1 MIPIAQKDNLQLA
14 VPNSEVQR
22 EDPVFSPVHLL
33 FAIRRRLWLAI
44 GIGLILAVVTGP
56 AIWAFLPPPKPRVAT
71 TLFMY
76 SNIEGTLFAHPDQ
89 VLNHATQVAI
99 IHSDKVISV
108 ALLAPEIGQLPLVRS
123 QADPIDWL
131 SKNIQVDFPY
141 GPEILRI
148 WLSDTNTDDSIKV
161 VNAVRT
167 AYLEE
172 VFGTSKRTRLDR
184 LEKLRTLERNARESL
199 KRKQEH
205 LEQIGALIGSTNP
218 DNAAI
223 QQRMAAEELLSAK
236 RELYRYDSELRKLKI
251 QEQVLMGSP
260 AAIRQPTQ
268 AEIVAAVEADYEV
281 VEITKAQFAAEALI
295 RDGDLKLV
303 DAAKSVDAPYLAAKA
318 KLVEL
323 APKVKA
329 ARQRAYDEYLAIFAT
344 KASGDA
350 KGRLETIHQQIAFQ
364 TDFQRLLKK
373 EIESLNVTIV
383 NVKRAAIQLEAEKID
398 LNILEDQY
406 KRVASAI
413 STLVAE
419 ADQPPRVKQLDD
431 SATVERVDLFTR
443 KIQFACGGAVAAF
456 LLGCIIVGFFE
467 HRTHRLDSVEAIGTS
482 CGVTIL
488 GTVPRFP
495 SANWR
500 SLGAASVRWQ
510 TALAES
516 VDCTRTFLLHGPGL
530 AGIRSVLITSA
541 ESGEGK
547 SSFAAQLA
555 VSFARGGLRT
565 LLVDG
570 DLRKPGV
577 SMLVGVENGDGLA
590 ELLRGEVVLPDVLR
604 TSRIPGLT
612 VISAGRCDDY
622 ALAALAQDRN
632 TIRSLQTLYDIVVV
646 DSAPILPVTDP
657 LHLARQVDGVIL
669 ATLQD
674 FSRAPL
680 IREAADRLRRLGIRI
695 IGAIVNGTPNR
706 VYGYGYHY
714 QSHGPAISAK
724 PAEVNDTNATTV
736 S

>member
-14 VPNSEVQR
+14 VPNNEVQR
-22 EDPVFSPVHLL
+22 EDPGFSPLHLL
-33 FAIRRRLWLAI
+33 LAIRRRLWMAI

-56 AIWAFLPPPKPRVAT
+56 AIWAFLPPPKPNVT
-71 TLFMY
+71 TSLFMY
-76 SNIEGTLFAHPDQ
+76 SNTEGTLFPHPDAQ
-89 VLNHATQVAI
+89 LNAMTQIAI
-99 IHSDKVISV
+99 IKSDKVISV
-108 ALLAPEIGQLPLVRS
+108 ALLVPEIGQLPLVKA

-131 SKNIQVDFPY
+131 SKNLRVNYPY
-141 GPEILRI
+141 GNEILQI
-148 WLSDTNTDDSIKV
+148 SLSDPNTDDAIKV

-167 AYLEE
+167 AYLDE
-172 VFGTSKRTRLDR
+172 VFGNTSRSRKDR
-184 LEKLRTLERNARESL
+184 LEKLTSLQRNALENL
-199 KRKQEH
+199 KRKQLF
-205 LEQIGALIGSTNP
+205 LEKYGEVVGSTNP
-218 DNAAI
+218 DNAVI
-223 QQRMAAEELLSAK
+223 QQRLAAEDLMSARK
-236 RELYRYDSELRKLKI
+236 ELYRLESELRTLKI
-251 QEQVLMGSP
+251 HEKILLRAP
-260 AAIRQPTQ
+260 AANKPATP
-268 AEIVAAVEADYEV
+268 AEINAAVEADYEV
-281 VEITKAQFAAEALI
+281 AELTKVQLATDAVI
-295 RDGDLKLV
+295 RDIDKKGTEG
-303 DAAKSVDAPYLAAKA
+303 AKTLPAYIDAKA
-318 KLVEL
+318 KLAEL
-323 APKVKA
+323 EPLIKA
-329 ARQRAYDEYLAIFAT
+329 ARLRARTEYLAIYAI
-344 KASGDA
+344 KVSGDA
-350 KGRLETIHQQIAFQ
+350 QGKLAAIRQQIEDQSEFQ
-364 TDFQRLLKK
+364 QYVAKDV
-373 EIESLNVTIV
+373 ESRNLTVT
-383 NVKRAAIQLEAEKID
+383 NVKKASIQLEAEKID
-398 LNILEDQY
+398 LSILEEHY
-406 KRVASAI
+406 RKVASAI
-413 STLVAE
+413 TTLVAE
-419 ADQPPRVKQLDD
+419 SDQPPRVKPLDD
-431 SATVERVDLFTR
+431 SASVERVDLTTR
-443 KIQFACGGAVAAF
+443 KIQFACGGAIAAF

-467 HRTHRLDSVEAIGTS
+467 HRTQRLDSVEAIGTS

-500 SLGAASVRWQ
+500 ALGAASVRWQ

-530 AGIRSVLITSA
+530 TGIRSVLITSA

-555 VSFARGGLRT
+555 VSFARGGMRT

-570 DLRKPGV
+570 DMRKPGV

-612 VISAGRCDDY
+612 VITAGRCDDY

-674 FSRAPL
+674 FSRSPL

-714 QSHGPAISAK
+714 QSHGPAIAAK
-724 PAEVNDTNATTV
+724 PVEINDTNATTV

>member
-1 MIPIAQKDNLQLA
+1 MIPIAQKDNLQLV
-14 VPNSEVQR
+14 VPSGEGHQA
-22 EDPVFSPVHLL
+22 DPGFSPLHLL
-33 FAIRRRLWLAI
+33 SAVRRRLWLAI
-44 GIGLILAVVTGP
+44 GIGLILAAVAGP
-56 AIWAFLPPPKPRVAT
+56 AIWAFLPPPKPRVST
-71 TLFMY
+71 SLFLN
-76 SNIEGTLFAHPDQ
+76 SNTEGTLFPHPDQ
-89 VLNHATQVAI
+89 PLNVLTQSALI
-99 IHSDKVISV
+99 RSDRVISN
-108 ALLAPEIGQLPLVRS
+108 ALLLPEISQLPLVRS
-123 QADPIDWL
+123 QSDPIDWL
-131 SKNIQVDFPY
+131 AKGILVDSPY
-141 GPEILRI
+141 GPEIMRI
-148 WLSDTNTDDSIKV
+148 SLSDTNTDEAIKV

-172 VFGTSKRTRLDR
+172 IFGTSKRTRNER
-184 LEKLRTLERNARESL
+184 LEKLRALERLARESL
-199 KRKQEH
+199 KRKQEY
-205 LEQIGALIGSTNP
+205 LEKVGEPVGSTNAE
-218 DNAAI
+218 NAAH
-223 QQRMAAEELLSAK
+223 QQRLAQEEQMLAK
-236 RELYRYDSELRKLKI
+236 RELSRFDADLRKLKI
-251 QEQVLMGSP
+251 EEQVMSRAP
-260 AAIRQPTQ
+260 TAIRKPTE
-268 AEIVAAVEADYEV
+268 AEIATAVESDYDVADL
-281 VEITKAQFAAEALI
+281 TKLQFATETYI
-295 RDGDLKLV
+295 RDEGQKLTD
-303 DAAKSVDAPYLAAKA
+303 DAKNTYAPYVAAKA

-323 APKVKA
+323 APKIQA
-329 ARQRAYDEYLAIFAT
+329 ARQKAHSEYLAIFTT
-344 KASGDA
+344 KSSGDA
-350 KGRLETIHQQIAFQ
+350 AGRLATIQQQIEFQ
-364 TDFQRLLKK
+364 SEFQRLLTK
-373 EIESLNVTIV
+373 EVESRATSIV
-383 NVKRAAIQLEAEKID
+383 NVKQAVQRLESEKMD
-398 LNILEDQY
+398 LTIVEDHY
-406 KRVASAI
+406 KKVASAI
-413 STLVAE
+413 TTLVAE

-443 KIQFACGGAVAAF
+443 KIQFTCGGAIVAF

-467 HRTHRLDSVEAIGTS
+467 HRTHRLDSAEAVGLS

-495 SANWR
+495 STNWR
-500 SLGAASVRWQ
+500 AIGAASVRWQ

-530 AGIRSVLITSA
+530 TGIRSVLITSA

-555 VSFARGGLRT
+555 VSFARGGMRT

-604 TSRIPGLT
+604 TSRIPGLS

-714 QSHGPAISAK
+714 QSHGPAISAT
-724 PAEVNDTNATTV
+724 NDTNATTAN
-736 S
+736 